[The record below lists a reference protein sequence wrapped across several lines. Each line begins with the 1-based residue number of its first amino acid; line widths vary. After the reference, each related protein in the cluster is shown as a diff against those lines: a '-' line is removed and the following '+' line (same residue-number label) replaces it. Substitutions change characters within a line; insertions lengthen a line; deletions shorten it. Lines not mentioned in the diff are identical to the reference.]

1 MKKIL
6 LTCTDLMAIQFMVP
20 HIHYLAENGFRIEL
34 ACSIVGNRYEDL
46 KNAIGDSAKIH
57 TVRLERNPFS
67 LNNLN
72 GYKDMKKLLAEN
84 EYDLIWT
91 NEPVMGV
98 VTRIAA
104 RKARKNGTKVLYMA
118 HGFHFCKGAPLI
130 DWLMWAPIEYIMSYF
145 NDILVTINWEDYNR
159 AKKYFKTPEVLHLD
173 GIGVDLSRYNC
184 SCSRTEKRA
193 QLSISDDDILLL
205 SVGELEKRKNHEL
218 TIKALSKIENTNVK
232 CVICGIG
239 SLEKEL
245 KNLAVSLG
253 LEKSVIFLGYRK
265 DIPEIMLAADIYA
278 HPSLREGLG
287 IASLEA
293 MASGLPLL
301 ASNTRGIADYIE
313 NGVNG
318 FMCNPHDVETYAKNL
333 EKLASDEN
341 LRNSISEKNLL
352 KVQQYKIEV
361 IKPALKELLENSLTE
376 QKECVKVN

>member
-20 HIHYLAENGFRIEL
+20 HIHYLAENGFCVEL
-34 ACSIVGNRYEDL
+34 ACSIVGNRYEEL
-46 KNAIGDSAKIH
+46 KNAVGDSAKIH

-67 LNNLN
+67 PNNLN
-72 GYKDMKKLLAEN
+72 GYKDMKKLLTEN
-84 EYDLIWT
+84 KYDLIWT

-98 VTRIAA
+98 VTRLSA
-104 RKARKNGTKVLYMA
+104 RKARKSGTKVLYMV

-130 DWLMWAPIEYIMSYF
+130 DWLMWAPTEYIMSYF

-159 AKKYFKTPEVLHLD
+159 AKKYFRTPEVLHLD

-184 SCSRTEKRA
+184 SCSRTEKRS
-193 QLSISDDDILLL
+193 QLGVSDNDILLL

-218 TIKALSKIENTNVK
+218 TLKALSKIDNTNIK

-239 SLEKEL
+239 SLENEL
-245 KNLAVSLG
+245 KSLASSLG
-253 LEKSVIFLGYRK
+253 LENRVVFLGYRK
-265 DIPEIMLAADIYA
+265 DIPEIMLASDIYA
-278 HPSLREGLG
+278 HPSIREGLG

-313 NGVNG
+313 NGING
-318 FMCNPHDVETYAKNL
+318 FMCDPYDVESYAKNL
-333 EKLASDEN
+333 EKLASDEI
-341 LRNSISEKNLL
+341 LRKSISEKNIR
-352 KVQQYKIEV
+352 KVHQYKIEV
-361 IKPALKELLENSLTE
+361 IKPALKELLENSLPNPQE
-376 QKECVKVN
+376 LVKVD

>member
-1 MKKIL
+1 
-6 LTCTDLMAIQFMVP
+6 MVP
-20 HIHYLAENGFRIEL
+20 HIHYLAENGFCVEL

-46 KNAIGDSAKIH
+46 KKSIGNSAKIH
-57 TVRLERNPFS
+57 TIRLERNPFTI
-67 LNNLN
+67 NNFN
-72 GYKDMKKLLAEN
+72 GYKDMKKLLSEN
-84 EYDLIWT
+84 TYDLIWT

-98 VTRIAA
+98 VTRLVA

-145 NDILVTINWEDYNR
+145 NDILITINWEDYNR
-159 AKKYFKTPEVLHLD
+159 AKKYFKTPKVLHLD

-184 SCSRTEKRA
+184 SCSRTEKRS
-193 QLSISDDDILLL
+193 QLGVSEDDILLL

-218 TIKALSKIENTNVK
+218 TIKALSKTENTNVK

-239 SLEKEL
+239 SLESEL
-245 KNLAVSLG
+245 KNLVASLG
-253 LEKSVIFLGYRK
+253 LENRIAFLGYRK
-265 DIPEIMLAADIYA
+265 DIPEIMLASDIYS
-278 HPSLREGLG
+278 HPSFREGLG

-318 FMCNPHDVETYAKNL
+318 FMCNPDDVEAYAKNL
-333 EKLASDEN
+333 DKLVSDEN
-341 LRNSISEKNLL
+341 LRNTISEKNLL
-352 KVQQYKIEV
+352 KVHQYKIEV
-361 IKPALKELLENSLTE
+361 VMPALKELLENSLSE
-376 QKECVKVN
+376 REE

>member
-6 LTCTDLMAIQFMVP
+6 LTCTDLMAIQFMIP
-20 HIHYLAENGFRIEL
+20 HIHYLTENGFCVEL

-46 KNAIGDSAKIH
+46 KNAVGDSAKIH

-72 GYKDMKKLLAEN
+72 GYMDMKKLLAEN

-98 VTRIAA
+98 VTRLAA

-145 NDILVTINWEDYNR
+145 NDILETINWEDYNR
-159 AKKYFKTPEVLHLD
+159 AKKYLKTPEFVHLD
-173 GIGVDLSRYNC
+173 CIGVDLSRYNC
-184 SCSRTEKRA
+184 SCSRTEKRS
-193 QLSISDDDILLL
+193 QLGISDDDILLL

-239 SLEKEL
+239 SLENKL
-245 KNLAVSLG
+245 KDLVASFG
-253 LEKSVIFLGYRK
+253 LENRVVFLGYRK
-265 DIPEIMLAADIYA
+265 DIPEIMLASDIYA
-278 HPSLREGLG
+278 HPSFREGLG

-301 ASNTRGIADYIE
+301 TSNTRGISDYIE

-318 FMCNPHDVETYAKNL
+318 FMCDPYDVESYAKNL
-333 EKLASDEN
+333 EELASDEN
-341 LRNSISEKNLL
+341 LRKRISEKNLL
-352 KVQQYKIEV
+352 KVHQYKIV
-361 IKPALKELLENSLTE
+361 IVKPALIELLENSLSE
-376 QKECVKVN
+376 QKEYIKVN